1 MEKYVI
7 LNVMEPGSY
16 GAVQFVR
23 DRRSEQDFTL
33 KRVECLDEERANQA
47 LKEALWLLELQHS
60 NVIRYKELFITW
72 DRKISSVMLCLVM
85 ECSYLRSLSSAIRI
99 QREKGEVFKEKV
111 IRRMLG
117 HTVDALAYLHKQ
129 NIIHRNLKPSN
140 ILMTKDLTFMLF
152 DFGIPTVTGD
162 ELKLEKRI
170 KENGKSWMA
179 PETLAQRLW
188 SEKSDVWSLG
198 CILLEMLSCHLLD
211 AEESLSLLRQTRQ
224 DSSPIDII
232 TFPDLSY
239 SLRRMLERNPETRA
253 TVWELT
259 RTPFVKECLVQCGSP
274 LSGLKK
280 KLPPGLTGAL
290 SEEGIE
296 KVLEFMQN
304 FSDVEEGQ
312 LSGLEYLSVQRDMSS
327 RIPQALQTVLSAMG
341 NHLDSVEVQN
351 RGCRVLF
358 QLLITGLE
366 HSLEEPCL
374 YTEEV
379 TSSVIQAIRAHSTN
393 EELLSAAFQIVLILS
408 RNETSTEKI
417 GGTGGIQDIVR
428 ALKMFP
434 ENRDVCLSCCGALWG
449 LLVNKHTSGNVSTAG
464 ALEAVITV
472 GETHLDDWELMESVC
487 AALWSLTLRGSLR
500 EKECEDT
507 ALTLM
512 HALRTHTKRQG
523 VIKYASLAL
532 ASLVSSSE
540 LAAFRVLLA
549 PSGGSGVQL
558 LKEICLYH
566 HDDPEVMENIC
577 SLLNEMVQYDDV
589 IPEFVSENVK
599 EELQKIQI
607 KFASNKE
614 ILLLAQSALSKMHN

>member
-1 MEKYVI
+1 
-7 LNVMEPGSY
+7 MEPGSY

-33 KRVECLDEERANQA
+33 KRVECLDEERANRA

-99 QREKGEVFKEKV
+99 QRDKGEMFKEKV

-170 KENGKSWMA
+170 KEK
-179 PETLAQRLW
+179 
-188 SEKSDVWSLG
+188 
-198 CILLEMLSCHLLD
+198 
-211 AEESLSLLRQTRQ
+211 ESLSLLRQTRQ
-224 DSSPIDII
+224 DSSPLDII

-280 KLPPGLTGAL
+280 RLPPGLTGAP

-296 KVLEFMQN
+296 RVLEFMQN
-304 FSDVEEGQ
+304 FRDVEEGQ
-312 LSGLEYLSVQRDMSS
+312 LSGLEYLSVQRDLFS
-327 RIPQALQTVLSAMG
+327 RIPQALQGVVSAMG
-341 NHLDSVEVQN
+341 SYLDSVEVQN

-393 EELLSAAFQIVLILS
+393 EELISTAFQIVLILS
-408 RNETSTEKI
+408 RNETSAEKI

-434 ENRDVCLSCCGALWG
+434 ENRDVCLSCCSALWG
-449 LLVNKHTSGNVSTAG
+449 LLVNKHTSGKVSTAG

-607 KFASNKE
+607 KFASNKVSLQF
-614 ILLLAQSALSKMHN
+614 LL